1 MCVCVYTH
9 YIVHWKHVQLPFV
22 NITYMKLEKKR
33 GKWSSGIGKNAN
45 RGHNHF
51 KLVAVSGLE
60 ILILRNK
67 RIFRDDHETIMSN
80 VYITGPAPNASDC
93 KKNNAQIRWLI
104 KYRCLTTLEIG
115 SFRPDVITQPN
126 Y

>member
-1 MCVCVYTH
+1 MCVCVYTLH
-9 YIVHWKHVQLPFV
+9 CTLKTCTTSICQYYL
-22 NITYMKLEKKR
+22 YEAGKKR

-67 RIFRDDHETIMSN
+67 RIFRGDHETIMSN